1 MMSNHSRSSS
11 SLKYLVRARLAL
23 SALVLCACSADIV
36 SVPPDGRSQ
45 AITAAPGQGIDITLS
60 NVGPAIYAS
69 PPMISSAAV
78 TYLSVDVAPPYN
90 PGGPTQRFRFR
101 AVSSGQAVIRFQRE
115 LGDAIV
121 SVVEDTVRVR

>member
-1 MMSNHSRSSS
+1 MSNHSRSSS

-36 SVPPDGRSQ
+36 SVSPDGAQ
-45 AITAAPGQGIDITLS
+45 TVAASPGQRINITLS

-69 PPMISSAAV
+69 PPMISSA
-78 TYLSVDVAPPYN
+78 SVSYVGVEVVPPYN
-90 PGGPTQRFRFR
+90 PAGPTQRFRFK
-101 AVSSGQAVIRFQRE
+101 AVSAGQAVIRFQRE